1 MFSNLRFSALVAF
14 CYVGLVT
21 GVAAQPAEDDVRISG
36 TVQKFE
42 NGIMSISPSTG
53 IVLRIRFDAGPG
65 IHSMRRAKISDLRA
79 GQQASVRARS
89 SAAGGMVA
97 SQVII
102 YEQGAEQGVGGAG
115 VSGASVGGP
124 APLVGK
130 ITDVGTSNEGPV
142 LSLTYAEGERK
153 VGLLKEAMVWIARP
167 ASAQDIRPGA
177 IITIAGRKPQG
188 GEIKVIRASIGQAGG
203 GNPPL

>member
-1 MFSNLRFSALVAF
+1 MFSNLRFFALVPF
-14 CYVGLVT
+14 CLAGLT
-21 GVAAQPAEDDVRISG
+21 TTLAAQPVEDDVRISG

-42 NGIMSISPSTG
+42 NGIISVSPSTG

-65 IHSMRRAKISDLRA
+65 IHSMRRAKLSDLRT
-79 GQQASVRARS
+79 GQQASVGARS
-89 SAAGGMVA
+89 STAGGMVA

-102 YEQGAEQGVGGAG
+102 YEQGAEQAAGGAG
-115 VSGASVGGP
+115 ASGP
-124 APLVGK
+124 AQLVGK

-153 VGLLKEAMVWIARP
+153 VSLLKEAMVWIARP

-177 IITIAGRKPQG
+177 IITIFGRKPQG

>member
-1 MFSNLRFSALVAF
+1 MIFSNLRFFALVPVCLMGFATT
-14 CYVGLVT
+14 L
-21 GVAAQPAEDDVRISG
+21 AAQPAEDEVRISG

-79 GQQASVRARS
+79 GQQASVRTRS
-89 SAAGGMVA
+89 SAAGSLLA

-102 YEQGAEQGVGGAG
+102 YEQGAEQAVGAAGA
-115 VSGASVGGP
+115 SGAAQPVGRI
-124 APLVGK
+124 AE
-130 ITDVGTSNEGPV
+130 IGTNAEGPQV
-142 LSLTYAEGERK
+142 SLIYAEGERK
-153 VGLLKEAMVWIARP
+153 VGLLKEALIWIARP
-167 ASAQDIRPGA
+167 ASAQDMRPGA
-177 IITIAGRKPQG
+177 IITISGRKPPG
-188 GEIKVIRASIGQAGG
+188 GEIKVIRAAIGPAGG

>member
-14 CYVGLVT
+14 CCVGLVT

-102 YEQGAEQGVGGAG
+102 YEQGAELG
-115 VSGASVGGP
+115 VGGP
-124 APLVGK
+124 AQLVGK
-130 ITDVGTSNEGPV
+130 ITEIGTSAEGPL

-153 VGLLKEAMVWIARP
+153 VGLLKEAIVWIARP

-188 GEIKVIRASIGQAGG
+188 GEIKVIRASIGPAGG